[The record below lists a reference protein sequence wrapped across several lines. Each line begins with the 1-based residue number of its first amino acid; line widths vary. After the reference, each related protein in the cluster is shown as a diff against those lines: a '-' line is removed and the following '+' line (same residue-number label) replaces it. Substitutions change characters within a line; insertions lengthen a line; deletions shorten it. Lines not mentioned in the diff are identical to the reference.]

1 MIKFILKDNH
11 FLYLINNKKEEKIYN
26 MLTIKNIDKI
36 INMKCYG
43 RPIYHVREHINS
55 VGQGEYIFEFDL
67 HGSGFG
73 GWNAPQ
79 EVHLVRNEYNG
90 TYGLFT
96 MGLQV
101 ATALDCRFAFLA
113 LFVDLFA

>member
-1 MIKFILKDNH
+1 
-11 FLYLINNKKEEKIYN
+11 
-26 MLTIKNIDKI
+26 MLTIKNIDKV
-36 INMKCYG
+36 INMTCYG
-43 RPIYHVREHINS
+43 RQIYHVREHINS

-67 HGSGFG
+67 HDSGDG
-73 GWNAPQ
+73 GWNKPQ

-101 ATALDCRFAFLA
+101 ATERRVSLSEVKCLTSLLVEISKVLKTTKQWWYRPKRK
-113 LFVDLFA
+113 

>member
-1 MIKFILKDNH
+1 
-11 FLYLINNKKEEKIYN
+11 
-26 MLTIKNIDKI
+26 MLTIKNIDKV

-43 RPIYHVREHINS
+43 RPIYHVREFTNS
-55 VGQGEYIFEFDL
+55 VGQGAYVFEFDI
-67 HGSGFG
+67 HDSGFG

-79 EVHLVRNEYNG
+79 EVHLVRNEFNG

-101 ATALDCRFAFLA
+101 ATERRIEISEVKCLTSLLVEISEVLRKTKYWWEHSKRN
-113 LFVDLFA
+113 